1 MSKNNDNYNNQRNNN
16 QQNTNHNNV
25 NNEQQGYNQQ
35 YSNYNNQQGFNQQY
49 QNYSN
54 NQEGFNQQ
62 YQNYSNNQQGFN
74 QQHNNYGN
82 GQQGFNQQYQNYNN
96 NQQGLNQQYQNF
108 NNNQQGF
115 NQQYQNYSNQQ
126 NPNFRNAPQNLNNN
140 FNPNHKKRSK
150 FVPIISTI
158 LGLVLIGS
166 GGLYYYS
173 KTTNK
178 SISSIFSTSKNDEE
192 IYAPILEKYKKSM
205 DNNELGENSEVNKF
219 AIKNYDESG
228 KEKNYITYSY
238 YDVDED
244 GKNELVIAEKD
255 KPNSPFAV
263 YSYNSNKI
271 IVLYQAESRN
281 DIPRATFYKDRTI
294 WIHTKEKNYD
304 RYVVYKLNDKKDKYD
319 KIHDITIS
327 EKEKKDGKYI
337 DTISNNQFSSLED
350 FLKNNQKS
358 NDKLDFSK
366 SDFKSVYTYNENRS
380 NSSEDNKDTSK
391 VEYTNS
397 QLALIGRALYQNS
410 TDPGTGDLNYESPF
424 TMGQDNTSL
433 MTSFGTAGSIVQVI
447 RTATGIDIKVLDYDK
462 PVQQRDFKLVKSVTY
477 KEIKEKFKKED
488 MDRINSIIENYKKTR
503 NYGSLSNS
511 VDFEN

>member
-1 MSKNNDNYNNQRNNN
+1 MSKNNDNYNNQ
-16 QQNTNHNNV
+16 QKPNHNNV
-25 NNEQQGYNQQ
+25 NSEQQGYNQH
-35 YSNYNNQQGFNQQY
+35 YSNYNNQQEFNQQY
-49 QNYSN
+49 QNYN
-54 NQEGFNQQ
+54 NN
-62 YQNYSNNQQGFN
+62 
-74 QQHNNYGN
+74 
-82 GQQGFNQQYQNYNN
+82 QQGFNQQYQNYNN
-96 NQQGLNQQYQNF
+96 NQQGFNQQYSNYNNNQQYTNYNSVNNEQQGYNQQYQNY
-108 NNNQQGF
+108 NNNHQGF
-115 NQQYQNYSNQQ
+115 NQQYQNYNGQQ
-126 NPNFRNAPQNLNNN
+126 NPNFMNAPQNLNNN

-219 AIKNYDESG
+219 AIKNYDEYG

-281 DIPRATFYKDRTI
+281 DIPRANFYKDRTI
-294 WIHTKEKNYD
+294 WIHTKEINYD

-327 EKEKKDGKYI
+327 EKEKKDGKYL
-337 DTISNNQFSSLED
+337 DTISNNQFTSLED
-350 FLKNNQKS
+350 FLKNNKKS
-358 NDKLDFSK
+358 NEKLDFSK
-366 SDFKSVYTYNENRS
+366 SNFKAVYTYNENRS
-380 NSSEDNKDTSK
+380 NSSEDNKDASK

-433 MTSFGTAGSIVQVI
+433 MTSFGTGGSIVQVI
-447 RTATGIDIKVLDYDK
+447 RTETGIDIKVLDYDK

-488 MDRINSIIENYKKTR
+488 MDRINSIIENYKMTR
-503 NYGSLSNS
+503 NYKQSNS
-511 VDFEN
+511 NIKD

>member
-1 MSKNNDNYNNQRNNN
+1 MSKNNDNYNNQQNNN
-16 QQNTNHNNV
+16 QQKSNHNNI
-25 NNEQQGYNQQ
+25 NNEQQGYNQQYTNYNNQQGFNQQ

-49 QNYSN
+49 QNYS
-54 NQEGFNQQ
+54 
-62 YQNYSNNQQGFN
+62 SNQQGFN
-74 QQHNNYGN
+74 QQYHNYGN
-82 GQQGFNQQYQNYNN
+82 GQQGS
-96 NQQGLNQQYQNF
+96 NQQYQNF

-115 NQQYQNYSNQQ
+115 NQQYQNYSNQK
-126 NPNFRNAPQNLNNN
+126 NPNFMNTPQNLNNN
-140 FNPNHKKRSK
+140 FNPNKKKRSK
-150 FVPIISTI
+150 FIPIISTI

-173 KTTNK
+173 KTINK
-178 SISSIFSTSKNDEE
+178 SISSIFSTSKNDDE

-219 AIKNYDESG
+219 AIKNYEEYG

-271 IVLYQAESRN
+271 TVLYQAESRN
-281 DIPRATFYKDRTI
+281 DIPRANFYKDRTI

-327 EKEKKDGKYI
+327 EKEKKDGKYL

-350 FLKNNQKS
+350 FLKNNKKS

-366 SDFKSVYTYNENRS
+366 SDYRSVYTYNENKN
-380 NSSEDNKDTSK
+380 NSSEDNKETSK

-397 QLALIGRALYQNS
+397 QLTLIGRALLANS
-410 TDPGTGDLNYESPF
+410 TNFDEITINYESPF
-424 TMGQDNTSL
+424 IMSEDNGKFSSSMGT
-433 MTSFGTAGSIVQVI
+433 GGSTVQVI
-447 RTATGIDIKVLDYDK
+447 KTNDGIEIQTLDYDK
-462 PVQQRDFKLVKSVTY
+462 PVGQRDFKTVKKATY
-477 KEIKEKFKKED
+477 KEIKEKITEKDLE
-488 MDRINSIIENYKKTR
+488 RINSMIEQYKKTKS
-503 NYGSLSNS
+503 YQ
-511 VDFEN
+511 ENKYRIKD

>member
-1 MSKNNDNYNNQRNNN
+1 MSKNNDNYNNQ
-16 QQNTNHNNV
+16 QKSNHNNV

-54 NQEGFNQQ
+54 NQQGFNQQ
-62 YQNYSNNQQGFN
+62 Y
-74 QQHNNYGN
+74 HNYGN

-115 NQQYQNYSNQQ
+115 NQQYQNYSNQK
-126 NPNFRNAPQNLNNN
+126 NPNFMNTPQNLNNN
-140 FNPNHKKRSK
+140 FNPNKKKRSK
-150 FVPIISTI
+150 FIPIISTI

-178 SISSIFSTSKNDEE
+178 SISSIFSTSKNDDE

-219 AIKNYDESG
+219 AIKNYEEFG

-271 IVLYQAESRN
+271 TVLYQAESRN
-281 DIPRATFYKDRTI
+281 DIPRANFYKDRTI

-327 EKEKKDGKYI
+327 EKEKKDGKYL

-350 FLKNNQKS
+350 FLKNNKRS

-366 SDFKSVYTYNENRS
+366 SNYKSVYTYNENKN
-380 NSSEDNKDTSK
+380 NSSEDTKETSK

-433 MTSFGTAGSIVQVI
+433 MTSFGTGGSIVQVI
-447 RTATGIDIKVLDYDK
+447 RTETGIDIKVLDYDK

-488 MDRINSIIENYKKTR
+488 MDRINNIIENYKKTR
-503 NYGSLSNS
+503 NYKQSNS
-511 VDFEN
+511 NIKD

>member
-1 MSKNNDNYNNQRNNN
+1 MNNN
-16 QQNTNHNNV
+16 NSKPNNNKNSNQNTNQN
-25 NNEQQGYNQQ
+25 
-35 YSNYNNQQGFNQQY
+35 YSNYNQNGYNGQNSYNNQY
-49 QNYSN
+49 QNYN
-54 NQEGFNQQ
+54 EQGYQEG
-62 YQNYSNNQQGFN
+62 Y
-74 QQHNNYGN
+74 
-82 GQQGFNQQYQNYNN
+82 NQQYQNYNE
-96 NQQGLNQQYQNF
+96 QKH
-108 NNNQQGF
+108 
-115 NQQYQNYSNQQ
+115 
-126 NPNFRNAPQNLNNN
+126 PNFMNSPQNLNNN
-140 FNPNHKKRSK
+140 FNPNKKKRSK
-150 FVPIISTI
+150 FIPIISTT

-166 GGLYYYS
+166 GGLFYYS

-219 AIKNYDESG
+219 AIKSYDEHG

-294 WIHTKEKNYD
+294 WIHTKEINYD

-327 EKEKKDGKYI
+327 EKEKKDGKYL

-350 FLKNNQKS
+350 FLKNNKKS

-366 SDFKSVYTYNENRS
+366 SDYRSVYTYNENKN
-380 NSSEDNKDTSK
+380 NSSEDNKETSK

-397 QLALIGRALYQNS
+397 QLTLIGRALLANS
-410 TDPGTGDLNYESPF
+410 TNFDEITINYESPF
-424 TMGQDNTSL
+424 IMSEDNGKFSSSMGT
-433 MTSFGTAGSIVQVI
+433 GGSTVQVI
-447 RTATGIDIKVLDYDK
+447 KTNDGIEIQTLDYDK
-462 PVQQRDFKLVKSVTY
+462 PVGQRDFKTVKKATY
-477 KEIKEKFKKED
+477 KEIKEKITQKD
-488 MDRINSIIENYKKTR
+488 LDRINSMIEQYKKTKSYR
-503 NYGSLSNS
+503 
-511 VDFEN
+511 ENKYRIKD

>member
-1 MSKNNDNYNNQRNNN
+1 MSNNN
-16 QQNTNHNNV
+16 SKPNNNKNSNQNTNQN
-25 NNEQQGYNQQ
+25 
-35 YSNYNNQQGFNQQY
+35 YSNYNQNGYNGQNSYNNQY
-49 QNYSN
+49 QNYN
-54 NQEGFNQQ
+54 EQGYQER
-62 YQNYSNNQQGFN
+62 Y
-74 QQHNNYGN
+74 
-82 GQQGFNQQYQNYNN
+82 NQQYQNYNE
-96 NQQGLNQQYQNF
+96 QKH
-108 NNNQQGF
+108 
-115 NQQYQNYSNQQ
+115 
-126 NPNFRNAPQNLNNN
+126 PNFMNSPQNLNNN
-140 FNPNHKKRSK
+140 FNPNKKKRSK
-150 FVPIISTI
+150 FIPIISTI
-158 LGLVLIGS
+158 LGFVLIGS
-166 GGLYYYS
+166 GGLFYYS

-219 AIKNYDESG
+219 AIKSYDEHG

-281 DIPRATFYKDRTI
+281 DIPRANFYKDRTI
-294 WIHTKEKNYD
+294 WIHTKEINYD

-327 EKEKKDGKYI
+327 EKEKKDGKYL

-350 FLKNNQKS
+350 FLKNNKRS

-366 SDFKSVYTYNENRS
+366 SDYRSVYTYNENKN
-380 NSSEDNKDTSK
+380 NSSEDNKETSK

-397 QLALIGRALYQNS
+397 QLTLIGRALLANS
-410 TDPGTGDLNYESPF
+410 TNFDEIIINYESPF
-424 TMGQDNTSL
+424 IMSENNGKFSSSMGT
-433 MTSFGTAGSIVQVI
+433 GGSTVQVI
-447 RTATGIDIKVLDYDK
+447 KTNDGIEIQTLDYDK
-462 PVQQRDFKLVKSVTY
+462 PVGQRDFKTIKKATY
-477 KEIKEKFKKED
+477 KEIKEKITEKDLE
-488 MDRINSIIENYKKTR
+488 RINSMIEQYKKTKS
-503 NYGSLSNS
+503 YQ
-511 VDFEN
+511 ENKYRIKD

>member
-1 MSKNNDNYNNQRNNN
+1 MNNN
-16 QQNTNHNNV
+16 NSKPNNNKNSNQNTNQN
-25 NNEQQGYNQQ
+25 
-35 YSNYNNQQGFNQQY
+35 YSNYN
-49 QNYSN
+49 QNGYNGQNSYN
-54 NQEGFNQQ
+54 NQYKNFNEQGYQEG
-62 YQNYSNNQQGFN
+62 Y
-74 QQHNNYGN
+74 
-82 GQQGFNQQYQNYNN
+82 NQQYQNYNE
-96 NQQGLNQQYQNF
+96 QKH
-108 NNNQQGF
+108 
-115 NQQYQNYSNQQ
+115 
-126 NPNFRNAPQNLNNN
+126 PNFMNSPQNLNNN
-140 FNPNHKKRSK
+140 FNPNKKKRSK
-150 FVPIISTI
+150 FIPIISTI

-166 GGLYYYS
+166 GGLFYYS

-178 SISSIFSTSKNDEE
+178 SISSIFSTSKNDEK

-219 AIKNYDESG
+219 AIKSYDEHG

-271 IVLYQAESRN
+271 IILYQAESRN

-294 WIHTKEKNYD
+294 WIHTKEINYD
-304 RYVVYKLNDKKDKYD
+304 RYVVYKLNDKKDKYY

-327 EKEKKDGKYI
+327 EKEKKDGKYL

-350 FLKNNQKS
+350 FLKNSQQS

-366 SDFKSVYTYNENRS
+366 SDYRSVYTYNENKN
-380 NSSEDNKDTSK
+380 NSSEDNKETSK

-424 TMGQDNTSL
+424 TMGQDNTAL
-433 MTSFGTAGSIVQVI
+433 MTSFGTGGSIVQVI
-447 RTATGIDIKVLDYDK
+447 RTETGIDIKVLDYDK
-462 PVQQRDFKLVKSVTY
+462 PVQQRDFKLVKSITY
-477 KEIKEKFKKED
+477 KEIQEKFKKEE
-488 MDRINSIIENYKKTR
+488 MDKINSTIEKYKKTK
-503 NYGSLSNS
+503 NYERGTRIN
-511 VDFEN
+511 D

>member
-1 MSKNNDNYNNQRNNN
+1 MSKNNDNYNNQRNPNHNNVNSEQQGYNQSYSNYNN
-16 QQNTNHNNV
+16 QQEFNQQYQNYNNNQQYTNYNSV

-35 YSNYNNQQGFNQQY
+35 YHNYN
-49 QNYSN
+49 
-54 NQEGFNQQ
+54 
-62 YQNYSNNQQGFN
+62 
-74 QQHNNYGN
+74 N
-82 GQQGFNQQYQNYNN
+82 GQQGFNQQYQNY
-96 NQQGLNQQYQNF
+96 
-108 NNNQQGF
+108 
-115 NQQYQNYSNQQ
+115 SDQQ
-126 NPNFRNAPQNLNNN
+126 NPNFMNVPQNLNNN

-178 SISSIFSTSKNDEE
+178 SISSIFSTSKNDDE

-219 AIKNYDESG
+219 AIKSYDEHG

-281 DIPRATFYKDRTI
+281 DIPRANFYKDRTI
-294 WIHTKEKNYD
+294 WIHTKEKDFD

-327 EKEKKDGKYI
+327 EKEKKDGKYL

-350 FLKNNQKS
+350 FLKNSQQS
-358 NDKLDFSK
+358 NNKLDFSK
-366 SDFKSVYTYNENRS
+366 SDYKSVYNYSDYLE
-380 NSSEDNKDTSK
+380 NSSKNTNDNFK

-424 TMGQDNTSL
+424 TMGQDNIAL
-433 MTSFGTAGSIVQVI
+433 MTSFGTGGSIVQVI
-447 RTATGIDIKVLDYDK
+447 RTQTGIDIRVLDYDK
-462 PVQQRDFKLVKSVTY
+462 PVGQRDFKLVKSVTY
-477 KEIKEKFKKED
+477 KEIQEKFKKEE
-488 MDRINSIIENYKKTR
+488 MDKINSTIEKYKKTK
-503 NYGSLSNS
+503 NYERGTRIN
-511 VDFEN
+511 D

>member
-1 MSKNNDNYNNQRNNN
+1 MSKNNDNYNNQRNPNHNNVNSEQQGYNQSYSNYNN
-16 QQNTNHNNV
+16 QQEFNQQYQNYNNNQQYTNYNSV

-35 YSNYNNQQGFNQQY
+35 YHNYN
-49 QNYSN
+49 
-54 NQEGFNQQ
+54 
-62 YQNYSNNQQGFN
+62 
-74 QQHNNYGN
+74 N
-82 GQQGFNQQYQNYNN
+82 GQQGFNQQYQNY
-96 NQQGLNQQYQNF
+96 
-108 NNNQQGF
+108 
-115 NQQYQNYSNQQ
+115 SDQQ
-126 NPNFRNAPQNLNNN
+126 NPNFMNVPQNLNNN

-219 AIKNYDESG
+219 AIKSYDEHG

-271 IVLYQAESRN
+271 IILYQAESRN

-294 WIHTKEKNYD
+294 WIHTKEINYD
-304 RYVVYKLNDKKDKYD
+304 RYVVYKLNDKKDKYY

-327 EKEKKDGKYI
+327 EKEKKDGKYL

-350 FLKNNQKS
+350 FLKNSQQS

-366 SDFKSVYTYNENRS
+366 SDYRSVYTYNENKN
-380 NSSEDNKDTSK
+380 NSSEDNKETSK

-424 TMGQDNTSL
+424 TMGQDNTAL
-433 MTSFGTAGSIVQVI
+433 MTSFGTGGSIVQVI
-447 RTATGIDIKVLDYDK
+447 RTETGIDIKVLDYDK
-462 PVQQRDFKLVKSVTY
+462 PVQQRDFKLVKSITY
-477 KEIKEKFKKED
+477 KEIQEKFKKEE
-488 MDRINSIIENYKKTR
+488 MDKINSTIEKYKKTK
-503 NYGSLSNS
+503 NYERGTRIN
-511 VDFEN
+511 D